1 MDPQIKPAAFFSE
14 EAIKKLGTVDTP
26 YSIGAFYRTE
36 GDIGIMASAAVSPS
50 FTLVYSYDSKL
61 SPLNTYIKGSHEFGL
76 QYMIP
81 YVANGRVRVPRYF

>member
-1 MDPQIKPAAFFSE
+1 V
-14 EAIKKLGTVDTP
+14 KKRKHN

-36 GDIGIMASAAVSPS
+36 GDIGIMATAVVSPS

-61 SPLNTYIKGSHEFGL
+61 KPLNTYIQGSHEFGL

-81 YVANGRVRVPRYF
+81 YVANSRVRVPRYF